1 MPTYFTT
8 RHFEREYRKLT
19 VAERRIFLS
28 VLRRFIEDVKKG
40 RFRRSLRVKRYWG
53 QESVYEMTWAGNG
66 RALFMYGREVRPGEP
81 HIIWL
86 RIGGHEIL

>member
-1 MPTYFTT
+1 MPTYFAT
-8 RHFEREYRKLT
+8 RHFEGEYRKLT
-19 VAERRIFLS
+19 AAERHIFLS

-40 RFRRSLRVKRYWG
+40 RFRKSFRVKRYRG

>member
-19 VAERRIFLS
+19 AAERRIFLS
-28 VLRRFIEDVKKG
+28 VLRRFIEDMKKG
-40 RFRRSLRVKRYWG
+40 RFRKSLRVKAYRG
-53 QESVYEMTWAGNG
+53 QEGVYKMTWAGNG
-66 RALFMYGREVRPGEP
+66 RALFMYGQEVRPGEP

-86 RIGGHEIL
+86 RIGGHEIF

>member
-1 MPTYFTT
+1 MPTYFAT
-8 RHFEREYRKLT
+8 RHFECEYKKLT
-19 VAERRIFLS
+19 AAERRIFLS

-40 RFRRSLRVKRYWG
+40 RFRRSLRVKRYRG
-53 QESVYEMTWAGNG
+53 QENVYEMTWAGNG